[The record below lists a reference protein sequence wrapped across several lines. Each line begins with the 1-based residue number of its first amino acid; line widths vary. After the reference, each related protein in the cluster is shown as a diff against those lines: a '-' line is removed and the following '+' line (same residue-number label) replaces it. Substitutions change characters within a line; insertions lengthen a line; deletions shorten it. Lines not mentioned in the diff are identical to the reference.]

1 MNPCWETLFIF
12 TGKGYA
18 HQRVSPVNGIQIVE
32 YFSAGCFV
40 LNEENECSAL
50 VDMFICH
57 IGESLKVVF
66 LGWTGW
72 FFLDTPVN
80 KLVVPSFRV
89 RGPDKFH
96 DGINGFPGRCF
107 AENKKIIFTERMFQN
122 GTVGKAGSVR
132 VHVFFRF
139 RIRFWGHIRGDG
151 KIPANSIS
159 KGGRDGIPSFQTEI
173 IHAMRISLRYA
184 LSDAEPGKGR
194 IVQIDG
200 QASFTGQIRL
210 PFLYGAGQFRCV
222 HDYFSGQQGASL
234 FRACLKEEADEEREE
249 NGEKTKHLFILLIW
263 FLLHVKRIESAVY
276 AGKDGAGSR
285 SGICLLFC
293 VQDGAD
299 MVGYMV

>member
-66 LGWTGW
+66 PGWTGW

-107 AENKKIIFTERMFQN
+107 AENKKIIFTEGCSRMAPSE
-122 GTVGKAGSVR
+122 GR
-132 VHVFFRF
+132 ECPVHVFFRF

-200 QASFTGQIRL
+200 QTSFTGQIRL
-210 PFLYGAGQFRCV
+210 PFLYGPAVPMRSRLFLRAAGRFPV
-222 HDYFSGQQGASL
+222 
-234 FRACLKEEADEEREE
+234 
-249 NGEKTKHLFILLIW
+249 
-263 FLLHVKRIESAVY
+263 
-276 AGKDGAGSR
+276 
-285 SGICLLFC
+285 
-293 VQDGAD
+293 
-299 MVGYMV
+299 